1 MVKGSGAKP
10 VPNTIMKFAQ
20 VLGLVAVASSVT
32 LLTQPVFSQAAPS
45 TASVPPP
52 SLGDAP
58 RAPKDVS
65 GLPGG
70 GPRPQEVTGGFNV
83 NADSR
88 EQVREFYNAVY
99 TSSQGVPIN
108 STAVT
113 ASCIPGTNSIAF
125 QNATLRRINWLRAM
139 GGVPAVITFDAGE
152 STQDQAGALI
162 MSANNTLAHIG
173 IPPSWSCFTVAGTNA
188 ADHSNLALGS
198 DGPDSETGYIWDFGS
213 NNSEV
218 GHRRWILYPQTQVMG
233 TGDVPAESPY
243 SAANAT
249 WVFDANFG
257 GPRPATSKP
266 YVSWPPEGFIPYSLT
281 FPQWSFALSNA
292 DFSTATVT
300 MKSNGAPVSV
310 VIQPYQT
317 GFGENTIVWVPMGL
331 DATSQNTIFPYS
343 GTDTLYSVTVT
354 NIKVGVSTVGFSYNV
369 TLFDPG
375 VPGTDYVATVIS
387 GTSTPYLNSGNPYT
401 CVPIAN
407 PNTTGYQWLLA
418 QSTNGN
424 LTDNANKGLTNFMI
438 APPPIYAVYALA
450 PDGSGSCF
458 HLCHTNPVT
467 QNLQCNRVFLPATN
481 ATFSFKSLLGYATS
495 YEVAYVQAS
504 ADGGTTWQNLFMEA
518 GSGGSG
524 ESTFTAHSYSLSNYA
539 GQLTLL
545 RFSYT
550 LPTSGSYNYY
560 NQTNTN
566 VGWCLE
572 NIVVTNVQQ
581 IVGMVTNSTAS
592 TNFVFTPTQ
601 AGNYLLAAAPVLFSQ
616 FPVGWGP
623 FKLVNAITNPNPT
636 IVLSQPMLTNN
647 QVLLNFTV
655 SGGSATTF
663 HLLQNANLMVPWTT
677 NSTAAF
683 TTNVPGSSYRFTTT
697 NNSSLEFYKVQT
709 P

>member
-1 MVKGSGAKP
+1 MRLAK
-10 VPNTIMKFAQ
+10 I
-20 VLGLVAVASSVT
+20 LWLVAVASSVP
-32 LLTQPVFSQAAPS
+32 LLALPVFSQTTPS

-139 GGVPAVITFDAGE
+139 GGVPAAITFDAGE

-173 IPPSWSCFTVAGTNA
+173 IPPSWSCFTIAGTNA
-188 ADHSNLALGS
+188 ADHSNLSLGS
-198 DGPDSETGYIWDFGS
+198 DGPDAETGYIWDFGS
-213 NNSEV
+213 NNTEV

-233 TGDVPAESPY
+233 TGDVPAQSPY
-243 SAANAT
+243 NAANAT
-249 WVFDANFG
+249 WVFDANIN

-292 DFSTATVT
+292 DFSSATVI
-300 MKSNGAPVSV
+300 MASNGVPVSV
-310 VIQPYQT
+310 SIQPYLT
-317 GFGENTIVWVPMGL
+317 GYGENTIVWVPMGL
-331 DATSQNTIFPYS
+331 DATSQSTVFPFS
-343 GTDTLYSVTVT
+343 GTDTVYSVTVT
-354 NIKVGVSTVGFSYNV
+354 NIKVGISTVGFTYNV
-369 TLFDPG
+369 TLFNPA
-375 VPGTDYVATVIS
+375 VPGTDYVATVIV
-387 GTSTPYLNSGNPYT
+387 GTNTPYLNTGNPYA

-407 PNTTGYQWLLA
+407 PNTTGYQWLVV

-424 LTDNANKGLTNFMI
+424 LTDNATNGLTDFTI
-438 APPPIYAVYALA
+438 TPAPIYPVITN
-450 PDGSGSCF
+450 PPTGSGKCF
-458 HLCHTNPVT
+458 HLCHTNLPLQSPVS
-467 QNLQCNRVFLPATN
+467 QLLQLNEVLLPATN
-481 ATFSFKSLLGYATS
+481 ATLSFKSFLGYATIDES
-495 YEVAYVQAS
+495 SHVQVS
-504 ADGGTTWQNLFMEA
+504 VDGGANWQDLFVEA
-518 GSGGSG
+518 GNNSQTDTSFVNR
-524 ESTFTAHSYSLSNYA
+524 SLSLSNYV
-539 GQLTLL
+539 GQQTLL
-545 RFSYT
+545 RFNYSI
-550 LPTSGSYNYY
+550 PASGSFSYFDLADPV
-560 NQTNTN
+560 

-572 NIVVTNVQQ
+572 NIVVTNAQQ

-592 TNFVFTPTQ
+592 TNFVFAPTQ

-616 FPVGWGP
+616 FPAGWGP
-623 FKLVNAITNPNPT
+623 FKLVNAITNPTPT
-636 IVLSQPMLTNN
+636 IVMNQPMLANN
-647 QVLLNFTV
+647 QVLLNFSV

-663 HLLQNANLMVPWTT
+663 HLLQTANLAVPWTT
-677 NSTAAF
+677 NSTATF
-683 TTNVPGSSYRFTTT
+683 TTNVPGSSYRFTAT
-697 NNSSLEFYKVQT
+697 NNSSLEFYKVQN